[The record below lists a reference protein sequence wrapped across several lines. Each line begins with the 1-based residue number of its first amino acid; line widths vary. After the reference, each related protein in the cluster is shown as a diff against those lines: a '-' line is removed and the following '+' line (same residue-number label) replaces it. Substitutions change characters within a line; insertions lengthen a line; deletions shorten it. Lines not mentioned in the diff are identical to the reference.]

1 MDNVNHPSHYNQRDI
16 ETIDLIQAFLD
27 DDDDFEGFLFGN
39 VIKYLDRFKFKN
51 GAEDLKKA
59 QWYLKKY
66 IDVSDEE
73 IEDADLV
80 FKVLYNGEFD
90 AVEKAWKEERQIA
103 ENRIDIKRKEEV
115 IHESVE

>member
-51 GAEDLKKA
+51 GVEDLKKA
-59 QWYLKKY
+59 RWYLKKY
-66 IDVSDEE
+66 VAVSGEDIEEAIPLFKKIYDE
-73 IEDADLV
+73 D
-80 FKVLYNGEFD
+80 FD
-90 AVEKAWKEERQIA
+90 GINELWMEERRTVEDKIA
-103 ENRIDIKRKEEV
+103 FKQKRGDDT
-115 IHESVE
+115 